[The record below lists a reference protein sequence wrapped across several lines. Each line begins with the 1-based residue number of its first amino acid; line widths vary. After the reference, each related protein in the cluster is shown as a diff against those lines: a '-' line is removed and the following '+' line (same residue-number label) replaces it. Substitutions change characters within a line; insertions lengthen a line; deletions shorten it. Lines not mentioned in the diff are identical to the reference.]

1 MRTHNFPAEQSCSV
15 FCLILV
21 LSNAIDF
28 SSSSCRGFCGYADA
42 TTFGPGY
49 VVLKRLLNSRT
60 VLIFAVFFK
69 ELQNSRAAQAFAA
82 FVKWLW
88 NSRAALAFRAFMKWL
103 WGFRAVRI
111 CSAVLLIVL
120 SPTAIFI
127 PVFGAW
133 MACIPGFII
142 LLREFNFLR
151 FLLVKLFRKF
161 PYSRRVVSRF
171 RRWVHKKT
179 GIKITFRKHA
189 KNSRMGHVRG
199 SRKI

>member
-69 ELQNSRAAQAFAA
+69 E
-82 FVKWLW
+82 LW